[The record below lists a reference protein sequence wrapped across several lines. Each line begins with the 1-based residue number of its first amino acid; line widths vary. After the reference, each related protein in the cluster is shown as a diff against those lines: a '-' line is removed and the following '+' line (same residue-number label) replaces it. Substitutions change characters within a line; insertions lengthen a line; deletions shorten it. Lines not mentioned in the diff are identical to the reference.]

1 MDWSKLLAISSLIFM
16 IFSLLKFY
24 QLRSEFKK
32 LKIGDLLSNELVDES
47 RKKIRIAIT
56 FLGIGS
62 ILSLIG
68 VLL

>member
-1 MDWSKLLAISSLIFM
+1 LDWSKLLAISSLIFM